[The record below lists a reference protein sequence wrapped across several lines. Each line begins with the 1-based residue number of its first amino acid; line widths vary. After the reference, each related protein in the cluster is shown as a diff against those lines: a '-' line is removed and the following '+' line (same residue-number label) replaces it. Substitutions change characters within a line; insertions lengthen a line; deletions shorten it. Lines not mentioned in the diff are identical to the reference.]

1 MAKLSDFTKHQI
13 QECYNEM
20 YDYVTNL
27 EPDND
32 DFDDEDEFDEDEFD
46 EGEEDENYDFMY
58 MVREIEKREISIPE
72 DIYKKICDFV
82 REKLAPM
89 SAMDKSG
96 YGYGTAEKY
105 TQARVQCENALK
117 EFGKKELYPLLTE

>member
-1 MAKLSDFTKHQI
+1 MAKLSDFTKQQI

-27 EPDND
+27 DSDEDDFDPD
-32 DFDDEDEFDEDEFD
+32 DFDDEDEFDDD
-46 EGEEDENYDFMY
+46 EDENYDFMY

-82 REKLAPM
+82 KEKLAPT
-89 SAMDKSG
+89 SVPDKTAG
-96 YGYGTAEKY
+96 FIYGN
-105 TQARVQCENALK
+105 QARVQCENALK
-117 EFGKKELYPLLTE
+117 EFGKKELYPLLTEE